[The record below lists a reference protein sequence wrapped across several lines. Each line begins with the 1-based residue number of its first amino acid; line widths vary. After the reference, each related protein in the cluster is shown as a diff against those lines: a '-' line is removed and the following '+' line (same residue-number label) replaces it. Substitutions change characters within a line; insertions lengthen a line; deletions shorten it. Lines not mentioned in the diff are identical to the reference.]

1 MADQDAQDIKK
12 MMSASPEVAV
22 KAPRKSMFVWI
33 VLGCVIM
40 GVGLGVVVYQ
50 QSLSPAIN
58 PSPTPRAVV
67 ATPAP
72 VPSPVATPVTPQ
84 TNVVTAV
91 ANTITFPQTGK
102 LRVFSDLNNLTLVI
116 TITTGGVTKTL
127 TLPNRAVNATT
138 PMNFSDSSFE
148 VTAGSVGTI
157 EAYLNSTSD
166 VKMGGWILPSGG
178 TNCGANGFG
187 ISDESATIAFA
198 ETKLASGQT
207 IFAKQ
212 CWADQINPA
221 DPSSYDFND
230 FFLAWSYATG
240 STMAS
245 PSPSSSASP
254 AVSPSPSPS
263 VSPSPSPSLS
273 PSPSPSVAASPSPSA
288 VAVVSPSPSARA
300 AMPDTTDGVPVT
312 GVFEVTVGTVSVGL
326 ILLVLGLFGL
336 LAL

>member
-1 MADQDAQDIKK
+1 MADQDAQDINQ

-22 KAPRKSMFVWI
+22 KAPRKSMFAWI

-50 QSLSPAIN
+50 QSLAPAVK
-58 PSPTPRAVV
+58 PSPTPKAIVP
-67 ATPAP
+67 TPTP
-72 VPSPVATPVTPQ
+72 TPIPSPVLPQ
-84 TNVVTAV
+84 TNTVTPV
-91 ANTITFPQTGK
+91 ANTMTFPQTGK
-102 LRVFSDLNNLTLVI
+102 IRVFSDLNNLTLVI

-127 TLPNRAVNATT
+127 TLPNRATNTTT

-166 VKMGGWILPSGG
+166 VKMGGWILPTDG
-178 TNCGANGFG
+178 TKCGANGFG
-187 ISDESATIAFA
+187 IVDNATKITFA
-198 ETKLASGQT
+198 ETKLTSGQT

-240 STMAS
+240 STLAS
-245 PSPSSSASP
+245 PSPSASASP
-254 AVSPSPSPS
+254 AASPSPSAS
-263 VSPSPSPSLS
+263 SSPSPSPSLS

-288 VAVVSPSPSARA
+288 AAVVSPSPSARA

-312 GVFEVTVGTVSVGL
+312 GIFEVTVGTVSVGL

>member
-1 MADQDAQDIKK
+1 MADQDAQDINQ

-50 QSLSPAIN
+50 QSLSPAVK
-58 PSPTPRAVV
+58 PSPTPKAVV
-67 ATPAP
+67 ATPIP
-72 VPSPVATPVTPQ
+72 TPIPSPILPQ
-84 TNVVTAV
+84 TNTITPV
-91 ANTITFPQTGK
+91 ANTMTFPQTGK

-187 ISDESATIAFA
+187 IVDNTTKITFA

-245 PSPSSSASP
+245 PSPSASALP

-263 VSPSPSPSLS
+263 VSPSPSLS

-288 VAVVSPSPSARA
+288 AAVVSPSPSARA

-312 GVFEVTVGTVSVGL
+312 GIFEVTVGTVSVGL